1 MKKEYINP
9 SFEIIT
15 VESEKVLA
23 MLVILTYIAITVI
36 FYENFYS
43 IFPMIAN
50 SSYLLIMI
58 KGSRKALIIGGIVSS
73 IFWLLYAIFELS
85 YAGMLT
91 ESIVIISNSIQLIRI
106 KNNKKSTS

>member
-1 MKKEYINP
+1 MHKIYYLYIKTIPRWLLIRLKK
-9 SFEIIT
+9 S
-15 VESEKVLA
+15 ESKKVLA
-23 MLVILTYIAITVI
+23 MLMILTYIAITVI

-73 IFWLLYAIFELS
+73 IFWLLYAIS
-85 YAGMLT
+85 K
-91 ESIVIISNSIQLIRI
+91 RH
-106 KNNKKSTS
+106 